1 MDTTVDRTMDT
12 MDTTVDSLS
21 ITFSK
26 NLHMR
31 HSFPGPY
38 RSVSKKRK
46 QPPQQSIHNLSRR
59 LSNVNIRQPSI
70 HDITSSFQHNFS
82 LDPYSDSKRKHNKI
96 DDMNERFSK
105 INIRNN
111 EETDIDDTTHDLV
124 NRLKNMDFKQKDY
137 NDISLNFMS
146 LNNHKRTRESRGTRR
161 EIEQLGKQFKNIAI
175 SKNVGHG
182 YNLRP
187 RKNKR
192 LSSTHRH
199 HTRFG
204 NIMDSIHLS
213 RYQ

>member
-1 MDTTVDRTMDT
+1 MDT
-12 MDTTVDSLS
+12 LS
-21 ITFSK
+21 DTFS
-26 NLHMR
+26 NL

-38 RSVSKKRK
+38 RSVLKKR
-46 QPPQQSIHNLSRR
+46 
-59 LSNVNIRQPSI
+59 NIRQPTI
-70 HDITSSFQHNFS
+70 D
-82 LDPYSDSKRKHNKI
+82 DSKRQHKI
-96 DDMNERFSK
+96 HDMNERFSK
-105 INIRNN
+105 LNIKKN

-124 NRLKNMDFKQKDY
+124 NQLKNMDFKQKDY

>member
-21 ITFSK
+21 NTFSK

-46 QPPQQSIHNLSRR
+46 QPPQQSIDNLSRR
-59 LSNVNIRQPSI
+59 LSNVNIRQPTI
-70 HDITSSFQHNFS
+70 DDITSSFQRNFNFV
-82 LDPYSDSKRKHNKI
+82 DRDSKRQHKI
-96 DDMNERFSK
+96 HDMNERFSK
-105 INIRNN
+105 LNIKNN

-146 LNNHKRTRESRGTRR
+146 LNKHKRTRESRGTRR
-161 EIEQLGKQFKNIAI
+161 DIEQLGKQFKNIAI
-175 SKNVGHG
+175 SKNVGHA

>member
-1 MDTTVDRTMDT
+1 

-21 ITFSK
+21 DIFSK
-26 NLHMR
+26 KLHIR

-46 QPPQQSIHNLSRR
+46 QHPQQSIHNLSRR
-59 LSNVNIRQPSI
+59 LSNVNIRQPTI
-70 HDITSSFQHNFS
+70 DDITSSFQRNFNFV
-82 LDPYSDSKRKHNKI
+82 DRDSKRQHKI
-96 DDMNERFSK
+96 HDMNERFSK
-105 INIRNN
+105 LNIKKN

-124 NRLKNMDFKQKDY
+124 NQLKNMDFKQKDY

-146 LNNHKRTRESRGTRR
+146 LNKHKRTRESRGTRR
-161 EIEQLGKQFKNIAI
+161 DIEQLGKQFKNIAI